1 MDAASFLL
9 HIRSFTN
16 ISDTTAQSDAQI
28 LRWVYMAETN
38 INGKLRVGDMVQIDE
53 ATIATE
59 FRVPA
64 PTDFI
69 AADFFYDQTD
79 AQPLLF
85 KPRDEFYRFTDDEK
99 SGWFTKSGDFLIFA
113 PDTEGHVIE
122 LHYFGDCPHL
132 DTDATFLSARYN
144 SLLTAATMAVAAI
157 AMKDFDEA
165 TRWELSKDN
174 QINELNIRYQL
185 SLAGGNRLTR
195 RMRGFG

>member
-1 MDAASFLL
+1 MDATSFLL
-9 HIRSFTN
+9 HLRSFTN
-16 ISDTTAQSDAQI
+16 ISDTAAQSDAQL

-38 INGKLRVGDMVQIDE
+38 INGKLRVGDMVQIDT
-53 ATIATE
+53 ATIGTE

-69 AADFFYDQTD
+69 AVDFLFDQTD
-79 AQPLLF
+79 EIPLQF
-85 KPRDEFYRFTDDEK
+85 KPRDEFYRLTDDEK
-99 SGWFTKSGDFLIFA
+99 STWFTKSGDFLIFA
-113 PDTEGHVIE
+113 PDTEDHVIE
-122 LHYFGDCPHL
+122 MHYFGDCPHL
-132 DTDATFLSARYN
+132 ATTATFLSARYN

-174 QINELNIRYQL
+174 QITELNVRYQT